1 MTVLSP
7 TLRLR
12 RQLLRMADTLVSRP
26 ELGDMDLSQRV
37 VALHEEWVASMR
49 ETSLVNARFAVAQWA
64 DMWSQLPSEVSP
76 LGGESMKLYVKHL
89 ELLGLTPR
97 TICAKICFVIRF
109 LRSIGASEASVV
121 LTKLKRRYS
130 HSYRSLPRISRA
142 LVREEIEAMLSMV
155 DMDDPRQ
162 VQDAAI
168 LLVLYEGPARSCE
181 ILGVREGRYWV
192 TPPVAV
198 QDLVLQGDN
207 SGTLRLNTHVTSCR
221 DSIGLSPRC
230 GTFLRRWL
238 ELTGIQDGHLFRSF
252 VHATL
257 DRVSPHPVTRLTARK
272 RLVNWAER
280 TGLLTEGVTLESP
293 RMGLA
298 TDLFPAA
305 QSMDDLLIRTRW
317 GSASSLFR
325 ALNAPARSGNCSASR
340 VQLTPNSAGY
350 RRKPGVGSPQ
360 QAFAF

>member
-1 MTVLSP
+1 
-7 TLRLR
+7 
-12 RQLLRMADTLVSRP
+12 MADTLSKRP
-26 ELGDMDLSQRV
+26 EWNGPDLAQSV
-37 VALHEEWVASMR
+37 VTLHEDWVASMR
-49 ETSLVNARFAVAQWA
+49 ETSLVNARFAIAQWA
-64 DMWSQLPSEVSP
+64 DMWSQLPDNVSP
-76 LGGESMKLYVKHL
+76 LSGESMRPYVKHL
-89 ELLGLTPR
+89 ELQGLTPR

-109 LRSIGASEASVV
+109 LRSIGASEASVA

-130 HSYRSLPRISRA
+130 YSYRSLPRISRA

-155 DMDDPRQ
+155 DMDDPRH

-181 ILGVREGRYWV
+181 ILGVREGHYWV
-192 TPPVAV
+192 TLPIAV
-198 QDLVLQGDN
+198 PDLVLHDDN

-221 DSIGLSPRC
+221 DSVHLSPRC
-230 GTFLRRWL
+230 GTYLRRWL

-257 DRVSPHPVTRLTARK
+257 DRVSHHPVTRLTARK
-272 RLVNWAER
+272 RLVDWVER
-280 TGLLTEGVTLESP
+280 AGLLTEGVTLESP

-298 TDLFPAA
+298 TDIFPSA

-325 ALNAPARSGNCSASR
+325 ALNAPVRSGNYSASR
-340 VQLTPNSAGY
+340 VQLTPNSTGY
-350 RRKPGVGSPQ
+350 RRKPGLASPQ
-360 QAFAF
+360 QAFVF